1 MAMLKK
7 WLLTSLMAVTLVFV
21 SFANTVHITF
31 AEGNTAK
38 LAIIGESQKG
48 IMLCPKEEQIKD
60 GETALSLLQKVMGD
74 KVESET
80 MSFGTYVKGIDGL
93 MAGATSAWLY
103 DVNDQSAEVGA
114 DSYKL
119 KSGDVVVFR
128 FVSDW
133 SNISQETLKETLD
146 KFGTCKTE
154 EPDGGKPEE
163 PKSEGQ
169 DDKTPDGKNQGDQDG
184 KTPDGKNQGDQDGKT
199 PDGKN
204 QGDQDGKTPDGKNQG
219 DQDGK
224 TPDGKNQG
232 DQDGK
237 TPDGKNQGDQDGKTP
252 DGKNQGDQD
261 GKTLDGENQGDQ
273 DSKKPEQPK
282 QENVQIPAKQLEEA
296 ISKTSE
302 KMLQDGIESDWVA
315 VALSRSGKNVPIEAK
330 LNYVKSVTEKVEK
343 RINRFSATDLART
356 IIMMNAMSADPK
368 NVGGHNLVQKLYES
382 DKVNS
387 VTGYAFALL
396 AFDTKKY
403 EIPVESKWNRVALVE
418 ALLNNQHTDGGWTYN
433 SSGSKDSASSV
444 DVTGMV
450 LSALAPYQERSDVKP
465 AIQKAVAYLYN
476 EQLKNGGFSADGQEN
491 SNSTAQAIIGLS
503 LVKDVDQNRLHKAMQ
518 NLLSYQL
525 SNGEFKWLPSDQN
538 GNGMA
543 TEQALLALLQFKEM
557 GKSIYDWSNVDAG
570 NVIKPKPIEEPE
582 KVVEPENNVVEKE
595 VTEEPKEQKQ
605 VQQET
610 KDENLKVVV
619 DNEPVKNKKIGNGN
633 SLPKTGASSHGA
645 ATEVGMG
652 VLCIASAYVLWRRK
666 AA

>member
-7 WLLTSLMAVTLVFV
+7 WLLTSLMAVILVFV

-38 LAIIGESQKG
+38 LAIVGESQNG

-74 KVESET
+74 KVEAET

-93 MAGATSAWLY
+93 MAGATSGWLY
-103 DVNDQSAEVGA
+103 DVNDKSAEVGA

-133 SNISQETLKETLD
+133 SDMSQETLQQTLD
-146 KFGTCKTE
+146 KFGTCKTV
-154 EPDGGKPEE
+154 EE
-163 PKSEGQ
+163 PKT
-169 DDKTPDGKNQGDQDG
+169 DDPKQENPAGTKT
-184 KTPDGKNQGDQDGKT
+184 
-199 PDGKN
+199 
-204 QGDQDGKTPDGKNQG
+204 
-219 DQDGK
+219 
-224 TPDGKNQG
+224 
-232 DQDGK
+232 
-237 TPDGKNQGDQDGKTP
+237 
-252 DGKNQGDQD
+252 
-261 GKTLDGENQGDQ
+261 
-273 DSKKPEQPK
+273 PEQPK
-282 QENVQIPAKQLEEA
+282 QENIQVPAAQVKEA

-315 VALSRSGKNVPIEAK
+315 LGLSRSGKNVPIEAQ
-330 LNYVKSVTEKVEK
+330 LNYVKAVTEKVEK

-368 NVGGHNLVQKLYES
+368 KVGGHNLVQKLYES

-387 VTGYAFALL
+387 VTGYTFALL
-396 AFDTKKY
+396 AFDTNKY
-403 EIPVESKWNRVALVE
+403 EIPVEAKWNRVALVD
-418 ALLNNQHTDGGWTYN
+418 AILNTQHTDGGWTYT

-450 LSALAPYQERSDVKP
+450 LSALAPYQDRSDVKP
-465 AIQKAVAYLYN
+465 AVQKAVAYLYN

-503 LVKDVDQNRLHKAMQ
+503 LVKDVDQNRLHKAVQ
-518 NLLSYQL
+518 SLLSYQL
-525 SNGEFKWLPSDQN
+525 PNGEFKWLPSDQN

-543 TEQALLALLQFKEM
+543 TEQALLALVQFKEI
-557 GKSIYDWSNVDAG
+557 GKSIYDWSNVGGDE
-570 NVIKPKPIEEPE
+570 VIKPKPIEEPE
-582 KVVEPENNVVEKE
+582 NKVIEKE
-595 VTEEPKEQKQ
+595 ITEEPKEQKQ
-605 VQQET
+605 IQQET
-610 KDENLKVVV
+610 KDEDVKVVV
-619 DNEPVKNKKIGNGN
+619 DNKPVKNENM
-633 SLPKTGASSHGA
+633 LPKTGASSHSTA
-645 ATEVGMG
+645 IEVGMG

>member
-21 SFANTVHITF
+21 SFADTVHITF
-31 AEGNTAK
+31 AEENTAK

-103 DVNDQSAEVGA
+103 DVNDKSAEVGA

-154 EPDGGKPEE
+154 KPNGGKTEE
-163 PKSEGQ
+163 PEPEG
-169 DDKTPDGKNQGDQDG
+169 QDG

-204 QGDQDGKTPDGKNQG
+204 QGNQDGEKPDGKNQG

-224 TPDGKNQG
+224 TPNG
-232 DQDGK
+232 
-237 TPDGKNQGDQDGKTP
+237 
-252 DGKNQGDQD
+252 
-261 GKTLDGENQGDQ
+261 
-273 DSKKPEQPK
+273 KKPEQPQ
-282 QENVQIPAKQLEEA
+282 QENIQVPSAQLNEA
-296 ISKTSE
+296 ISKTSD

-476 EQLKNGGFSADGQEN
+476 EQLQNGGFSADGQEN

-595 VTEEPKEQKQ
+595 VIEEPKEQKQ

-633 SLPKTGASSHGA
+633 SLPKTGASSHSA

>member
-31 AEGNTAK
+31 AEENTAK

-103 DVNDQSAEVGA
+103 DVNDKSAEVGA

-154 EPDGGKPEE
+154 EPNGGKPEE

-232 DQDGK
+232 DQD
-237 TPDGKNQGDQDGKTP
+237 
-252 DGKNQGDQD
+252 
-261 GKTLDGENQGDQ
+261 
-273 DSKKPEQPK
+273 SKKPEQPK
-282 QENVQIPAKQLEEA
+282 QENIQDPSAQLNEA
-296 ISKTSE
+296 ISKTSD

-476 EQLKNGGFSADGQEN
+476 EQLQNGGFSADGQEN

-570 NVIKPKPIEEPE
+570 DVIKPKPIEEPE

-595 VTEEPKEQKQ
+595 VIEEPKEQKQ

-619 DNEPVKNKKIGNGN
+619 DNEPVKNKKIGNDN
-633 SLPKTGASSHGA
+633 SLPKTGASSHSA

>member
-74 KVESET
+74 KVVSET

-93 MAGATSAWLY
+93 MAGDTSGWLY
-103 DVNDQSAEVGA
+103 DVNDKAAQVGA

-119 KSGDVVVFR
+119 ESGDVVVFR

-133 SNISQETLKETLD
+133 NNMSQETLQQTLD
-146 KFGTCKTE
+146 KFGTCKTVE
-154 EPDGGKPEE
+154 EPKTDDPKQEKPEE
-163 PKSEGQ
+163 PKT
-169 DDKTPDGKNQGDQDG
+169 DDPKQEKPEEPKTDDPKQEKPEEP
-184 KTPDGKNQGDQDGKT
+184 KTDDPKQEKPEEPKT
-199 PDGKN
+199 DDPK
-204 QGDQDGKTPDGKNQG
+204 Q
-219 DQDGK
+219 
-224 TPDGKNQG
+224 
-232 DQDGK
+232 
-237 TPDGKNQGDQDGKTP
+237 
-252 DGKNQGDQD
+252 
-261 GKTLDGENQGDQ
+261 E
-273 DSKKPEQPK
+273 KPEQPK
-282 QENVQIPAKQLEEA
+282 QENIQVPAAQVNEA

-315 VALSRSGKNVPIEAK
+315 LGLARSGKNVPIEAQ
-330 LNYVKSVTEKVEK
+330 LNYVKAVTEKVEK
-343 RINRFSATDLART
+343 RVNRFSATDLART
-356 IIMMNAMSADPK
+356 IIMMNAMNADPK
-368 NVGGHNLVQKLYES
+368 KVGEHNLVQKLYES

-396 AFDTKKY
+396 AFDSKKY

-418 ALLNNQHTDGGWTYN
+418 SLLNTQHTDGGWTYDSA
-433 SSGSKDSASSV
+433 SSKESASSV
-444 DVTGMV
+444 DVTAMV
-450 LSALAPYQERSDVKP
+450 LSALAPYQERLDVKP
-465 AIQKAVAYLYN
+465 AVQKAVAYLYK
-476 EQLKNGGFSADGQEN
+476 EQLENGGFSADGQEN

-503 LVKDVDQNRLHKAMQ
+503 LVKDVDQNRLHKAVQ

-525 SNGEFKWLPSDQN
+525 PNGEFKWLPSDQN
-538 GNGMA
+538 GSGMA
-543 TEQALLALLQFKEM
+543 TEQALLALIQFKEL
-557 GKSIYDWSNVDAG
+557 GKSIYDWSNVSVTEIDTKP
-570 NVIKPKPIEEPE
+570 NVDSE
-582 KVVEPENNVVEKE
+582 KVVVEQE
-595 VTEEPKEQKQ
+595 VTEQPQEEKQ

-610 KDENLKVVV
+610 KDDTLKVVV
-619 DNEPVKNKKIGNGN
+619 DNEPVKNKKSGNG
-633 SLPKTGASSHGA
+633 SMLPKTGASSHSA
-645 ATEVGMG
+645 AAEVGMG

>member
-7 WLLTSLMAVTLVFV
+7 WLLTSLVAVTLVFV

-38 LAIIGESQKG
+38 LAIVGESQKG

-74 KVESET
+74 KVEAET

-93 MAGATSAWLY
+93 MAGATSGWLY
-103 DVNDQSAEVGA
+103 DVNDKSAEVGA

-133 SNISQETLKETLD
+133 SNMSQETLQQTLD
-146 KFGTCKTE
+146 KFGTCKTVE
-154 EPDGGKPEE
+154 EPKTDDPKQEKPEE
-163 PKSEGQ
+163 PKT
-169 DDKTPDGKNQGDQDG
+169 DDPKQEKPEEPKTDDPKQEKPEEP
-184 KTPDGKNQGDQDGKT
+184 KTDDPKQ
-199 PDGKN
+199 
-204 QGDQDGKTPDGKNQG
+204 
-219 DQDGK
+219 
-224 TPDGKNQG
+224 
-232 DQDGK
+232 
-237 TPDGKNQGDQDGKTP
+237 
-252 DGKNQGDQD
+252 
-261 GKTLDGENQGDQ
+261 E
-273 DSKKPEQPK
+273 KPEQPK
-282 QENVQIPAKQLEEA
+282 QENIQVPAAQVNDA

-315 VALSRSGKNVPIEAK
+315 LGLSRSGKNVPIEAK
-330 LNYVKSVTEKVEK
+330 LNYVKAVTEKVEK
-343 RINRFSATDLART
+343 RMNRFSATDLART
-356 IIMMNAMSADPK
+356 IIMMNAMNADPK
-368 NVGGHNLVQKLYES
+368 MVGEHNLVQKLYES

-387 VTGYAFALL
+387 VTGYTFALL

-403 EIPVESKWNRVALVE
+403 EVPVDSKWNRVALVD
-418 ALLNNQHTDGGWTYN
+418 AILNAQHTDGGWTYD
-433 SSGSKDSASSV
+433 SASGKDSASSV

-450 LSALAPYQERSDVKP
+450 LSALAPYQDRADVKP
-465 AIQKAVAYLYN
+465 AVQKAVAYLYN
-476 EQLKNGGFSADGQEN
+476 EQLENGGFSADGQEN
-491 SNSTAQAIIGLS
+491 SNSAAQAIIGLS
-503 LVKDVDQNRLHKAMQ
+503 LVKDVDQNRLHKAVQ

-525 SNGEFKWLPSDQN
+525 PNGEFKWLPGDQN
-538 GNGMA
+538 GSGMA
-543 TEQALLALLQFKEM
+543 TEQALLALIQFKEL
-557 GKSIYDWSNVDAG
+557 GKSIYDWSNVVIG
-570 NVIKPKPIEEPE
+570 EVIKPKPIEQPE
-582 KVVEPENNVVEKE
+582 KIVEPENNVVDKE
-595 VTEEPKEQKQ
+595 VTEQPEEQKQ

-619 DNEPVKNKKIGNGN
+619 DNEPVKNKKSGNG
-633 SLPKTGASSHGA
+633 STLPKTGASSHSA

>member
-31 AEGNTAK
+31 AEENTAK

-103 DVNDQSAEVGA
+103 DVNDKSAEVGA

-154 EPDGGKPEE
+154 EPNGGKPEE
-163 PKSEGQ
+163 PKT
-169 DDKTPDGKNQGDQDG
+169 DDPKQEKPEEPKTDDPKQEKPEEPKTNDPKQEKPEEPKTDGSKQEKPDGT
-184 KTPDGKNQGDQDGKT
+184 KTND
-199 PDGKN
+199 
-204 QGDQDGKTPDGKNQG
+204 
-219 DQDGK
+219 
-224 TPDGKNQG
+224 
-232 DQDGK
+232 
-237 TPDGKNQGDQDGKTP
+237 
-252 DGKNQGDQD
+252 
-261 GKTLDGENQGDQ
+261 E
-273 DSKKPEQPK
+273 KPEQPK
-282 QENVQIPAKQLEEA
+282 QENIQDTSAQLNEA
-296 ISKTSE
+296 ISKTSD

-476 EQLKNGGFSADGQEN
+476 EQLQNGGFSADGQEN

-570 NVIKPKPIEEPE
+570 DVIKPKPIEEPE

-595 VTEEPKEQKQ
+595 VTEEPKEQDQ

-633 SLPKTGASSHGA
+633 SLPKTGASSHSA

>member
-1 MAMLKK
+1 MAIFKK

-74 KVESET
+74 KVEAET

-93 MAGATSAWLY
+93 MAGATSGWLY
-103 DVNDQSAEVGA
+103 DVNDKSAEVGA

-133 SNISQETLKETLD
+133 SNMSQETLQQTLD
-146 KFGTCKTE
+146 KFGTCKTVE
-154 EPDGGKPEE
+154 EPKTDDPKQEKPEE
-163 PKSEGQ
+163 PKT
-169 DDKTPDGKNQGDQDG
+169 DDPKQEKPEEPKTDDPKQ
-184 KTPDGKNQGDQDGKT
+184 
-199 PDGKN
+199 
-204 QGDQDGKTPDGKNQG
+204 
-219 DQDGK
+219 
-224 TPDGKNQG
+224 
-232 DQDGK
+232 
-237 TPDGKNQGDQDGKTP
+237 
-252 DGKNQGDQD
+252 
-261 GKTLDGENQGDQ
+261 E
-273 DSKKPEQPK
+273 KPEQPK
-282 QENVQIPAKQLEEA
+282 QENIQVPAAQVNEA

-315 VALSRSGKNVPIEAK
+315 LGLSRSGKNVPIEAK
-330 LNYVKSVTEKVEK
+330 LNYVKAVTEKVEK

-356 IIMMNAMSADPK
+356 IIMMNAMNADPK
-368 NVGGHNLVQKLYES
+368 MVGEHNLVQKLYES

-387 VTGYAFALL
+387 VTGYTFALL

-403 EIPVESKWNRVALVE
+403 EVPVNSKWNRVALVE
-418 ALLNNQHTDGGWTYN
+418 ALINAQHTDGGWTYD
-433 SSGSKDSASSV
+433 SASSKDSASSV

-450 LSALAPYQERSDVKP
+450 LSALAPYQDRADVKP
-465 AIQKAVAYLYN
+465 AVQKAVAYLYN
-476 EQLKNGGFSADGQEN
+476 EQLENGGFSADGQEN
-491 SNSTAQAIIGLS
+491 SNSAAQAIIGLS
-503 LVKDVDQNRLHKAMQ
+503 LVKDVDQNRLHKAVQ

-525 SNGEFKWLPSDQN
+525 PNGEFKWLPGDQN
-538 GNGMA
+538 GSGMA
-543 TEQALLALLQFKEM
+543 TEQALLALIQFKEL
-557 GKSIYDWSNVDAG
+557 GKSIYDWSNVVIDE
-570 NVIKPKPIEEPE
+570 VIKPKPIEQPE
-582 KVVEPENNVVEKE
+582 KIVEPENNVVDKE
-595 VTEEPKEQKQ
+595 VTEEPEEQKQ

-610 KDENLKVVV
+610 KDDNLKVVV
-619 DNEPVKNKKIGNGN
+619 DNEPVKNKKSGNG
-633 SLPKTGASSHGA
+633 SMLPKTGASSHSA

>member
-74 KVESET
+74 KVEAET

-93 MAGATSAWLY
+93 MAGATSGWLY

-133 SNISQETLKETLD
+133 NNMSQETLQQTLD
-146 KFGTCKTE
+146 KFGTCKTVE
-154 EPDGGKPEE
+154 EPKTDDPKQEKPEE
-163 PKSEGQ
+163 PKT
-169 DDKTPDGKNQGDQDG
+169 DDPKQEKPEEPKTDDPKQ
-184 KTPDGKNQGDQDGKT
+184 
-199 PDGKN
+199 
-204 QGDQDGKTPDGKNQG
+204 
-219 DQDGK
+219 
-224 TPDGKNQG
+224 
-232 DQDGK
+232 
-237 TPDGKNQGDQDGKTP
+237 
-252 DGKNQGDQD
+252 
-261 GKTLDGENQGDQ
+261 E
-273 DSKKPEQPK
+273 KPEQPK
-282 QENVQIPAKQLEEA
+282 QENIQVPAAQVNDA

-315 VALSRSGKNVPIEAK
+315 LGLSRSGKDIPIEAK
-330 LNYVKSVTEKVEK
+330 LNYVKAVTEKVEK
-343 RINRFSATDLART
+343 RVNRFSATDLART
-356 IIMMNAMSADPK
+356 IIMMNAMNADPK
-368 NVGGHNLVQKLYES
+368 MVGEHNLVQKLYES

-387 VTGYAFALL
+387 VTGYTFALL

-403 EIPVESKWNRVALVE
+403 EIPVDSKWNRVALVD
-418 ALLNNQHTDGGWTYN
+418 ALLNAQHTDGGWTYD
-433 SSGSKDSASSV
+433 SASSKDSASSV

-450 LSALAPYQERSDVKP
+450 LSALAPYQDREDVKP
-465 AIQKAVAYLYN
+465 AVQKAVAYLYN
-476 EQLKNGGFSADGQEN
+476 EQLENGGFSADGQEN
-491 SNSTAQAIIGLS
+491 SNSVAQAIIGLS

-525 SNGEFKWLPSDQN
+525 PNGEFKWLPGDQN
-538 GNGMA
+538 GSGMA
-543 TEQALLALLQFKEM
+543 TEQALLALLQFKDL
-557 GKSIYDWSNVDAG
+557 GKSIYDWSTESVTEINPKPNVDSE
-570 NVIKPKPIEEPE
+570 NV
-582 KVVEPENNVVEKE
+582 VVEKE
-595 VTEEPKEQKQ
+595 VTEQPEEQKQ

-610 KDENLKVVV
+610 KDDTLKVVV
-619 DNEPVKNKKIGNGN
+619 DNEPVKNKKSGNG
-633 SLPKTGASSHGA
+633 SILPKTGASSHSA
-645 ATEVGMG
+645 AAEVGMG

>member
-31 AEGNTAK
+31 AEENTAK

-154 EPDGGKPEE
+154 EPKPEGENGKPTVE
-163 PKSEGQ
+163 PKPE
-169 DDKTPDGKNQGDQDG
+169 
-184 KTPDGKNQGDQDGKT
+184 
-199 PDGKN
+199 
-204 QGDQDGKTPDGKNQG
+204 
-219 DQDGK
+219 
-224 TPDGKNQG
+224 
-232 DQDGK
+232 
-237 TPDGKNQGDQDGKTP
+237 
-252 DGKNQGDQD
+252 
-261 GKTLDGENQGDQ
+261 GENGKPTVEPKPEGENGKPTVEPKPEGENGKPTVEPKPEGENGKPTVEPKPEGENGKPTVEPKPEGENG
-273 DSKKPEQPK
+273 KKPEQPK

-296 ISKTSE
+296 ISKTSD

-356 IIMMNAMSADPK
+356 IIMMNAISADPK

-476 EQLKNGGFSADGQEN
+476 EQLQNGGFSADGQEN

-570 NVIKPKPIEEPE
+570 DVIKPKPIEEPE

-595 VTEEPKEQKQ
+595 VIEEPKEQNQ

-633 SLPKTGASSHGA
+633 SLPKTGASSHSA

>member
-31 AEGNTAK
+31 AEENTAK

-103 DVNDQSAEVGA
+103 DVNDKSAEVGA

-154 EPDGGKPEE
+154 EPNGGKTEE
-163 PKSEGQ
+163 PKPEG
-169 DDKTPDGKNQGDQDG
+169 QDG

-204 QGDQDGKTPDGKNQG
+204 QGNQDGEKPDGKNQGDQDGEKPDGKNQGDQDGEKPDGKNQG

-224 TPDGKNQG
+224 TPN
-232 DQDGK
+232 
-237 TPDGKNQGDQDGKTP
+237 
-252 DGKNQGDQD
+252 
-261 GKTLDGENQGDQ
+261 GE
-273 DSKKPEQPK
+273 KPEQPK
-282 QENVQIPAKQLEEA
+282 QENIQDPSAQLNEA
-296 ISKTSE
+296 ISKTSD

-476 EQLKNGGFSADGQEN
+476 EQLQNGGFSADGQEN

-570 NVIKPKPIEEPE
+570 DVIKPKPIEEPE

-595 VTEEPKEQKQ
+595 VTEEPKEQDQ

-633 SLPKTGASSHGA
+633 SLPKTGASSHSA

>member
-31 AEGNTAK
+31 AEENTAK

-103 DVNDQSAEVGA
+103 DVNDKSAEVGV

-154 EPDGGKPEE
+154 EPNGGKTEE
-163 PKSEGQ
+163 PKSKG
-169 DDKTPDGKNQGDQDG
+169 QDG
-184 KTPDGKNQGDQDGKT
+184 KTPDE
-199 PDGKN
+199 
-204 QGDQDGKTPDGKNQG
+204 
-219 DQDGK
+219 
-224 TPDGKNQG
+224 
-232 DQDGK
+232 
-237 TPDGKNQGDQDGKTP
+237 
-252 DGKNQGDQD
+252 KNQGDQD
-261 GKTLDGENQGDQ
+261 GKTLDGKNQGDQ
-273 DSKKPEQPK
+273 DDKTLDGKNQGDQDDKTLDGKNQGDQDGKKPEQPQ
-282 QENVQIPAKQLEEA
+282 QENIQVPSAQLNEA
-296 ISKTSE
+296 ISKTSD

-476 EQLKNGGFSADGQEN
+476 EQLQNGGFSADGQEN

-570 NVIKPKPIEEPE
+570 DVIKPKPIEEPE

-633 SLPKTGASSHGA
+633 SLPKTGASSHSP

>member
-48 IMLCPKEEQIKD
+48 IMLCPKEEQITD

-74 KVESET
+74 KVTAET

-93 MAGATSAWLY
+93 MAGDTSGWLY
-103 DVNDQSAEVGA
+103 DVNDKSAEVGA

-119 KSGDVVVFR
+119 NAGDVVVFR
-128 FVSDW
+128 FVADW
-133 SNISQETLKETLD
+133 SNMSQETLQQTLD
-146 KFGTCKTE
+146 KFGTCKTVE
-154 EPDGGKPEE
+154 EPKTDDPKQEKPEE
-163 PKSEGQ
+163 PKT
-169 DDKTPDGKNQGDQDG
+169 DDPKQEKPEEPKTDDPKQEKPEEP
-184 KTPDGKNQGDQDGKT
+184 KTDDPKQ
-199 PDGKN
+199 
-204 QGDQDGKTPDGKNQG
+204 
-219 DQDGK
+219 
-224 TPDGKNQG
+224 
-232 DQDGK
+232 
-237 TPDGKNQGDQDGKTP
+237 
-252 DGKNQGDQD
+252 
-261 GKTLDGENQGDQ
+261 E
-273 DSKKPEQPK
+273 KPEQPK
-282 QENVQIPAKQLEEA
+282 QENIQVPAAQVNDA

-315 VALSRSGKNVPIEAK
+315 LGLSRSGKNVPIEAK

-356 IIMMNAMSADPK
+356 IIMMNAMQADPTK
-368 NVGGHNLVQKLYES
+368 VGEHNLVQKLYES

-387 VTGYAFALL
+387 VTGYTFALL

-403 EIPVESKWNRVALVE
+403 EVPVNSKWNRVALVD
-418 ALLNNQHTDGGWTYN
+418 ALLNAQHTDGGWTYD
-433 SSGSKDSASSV
+433 SASSKDSASSV

-450 LSALAPYQERSDVKP
+450 LSALAPYQDRPDVKP
-465 AIQKAVAYLYN
+465 AVERAVAYLYN
-476 EQLKNGGFSADGQEN
+476 EQLENGGFSADGQEN
-491 SNSTAQAIIGLS
+491 SNSVAQAIIGLS
-503 LVKDVDQNRLHKAMQ
+503 LVKDVDQNRLHKAVQ

-525 SNGEFKWLPSDQN
+525 PNGEFKWLPSDQN
-538 GNGMA
+538 GSGMA
-543 TEQALLALLQFKEM
+543 TEQALLALLQFKDLE
-557 GKSIYDWSNVDAG
+557 KSIYDWSNVSVPEIDKKP
-570 NVIKPKPIEEPE
+570 NVDS
-582 KVVEPENNVVEKE
+582 ENVVVEKE
-595 VTEEPKEQKQ
+595 VTEQPEEQKQ

-610 KDENLKVVV
+610 KDDNLKVVV
-619 DNEPVKNKKIGNGN
+619 DNEPVKSKKSGNG
-633 SLPKTGASSHGA
+633 STLPKTGASSHSA

>member
-31 AEGNTAK
+31 AEENTAK

-74 KVESET
+74 KVESEA

-93 MAGATSAWLY
+93 MAGATSGWTY
-103 DVNDQSAEVGA
+103 DVNDTSAQVGA

-119 KSGDVVVFR
+119 ESGDVVVFR

-133 SNISQETLKETLD
+133 SNMSQETLKETLD

-154 EPDGGKPEE
+154 EPKPEGENGKPTVE
-163 PKSEGQ
+163 PKPEGENGKPTVEPKPEGQ
-169 DDKTPDGKNQGDQDG
+169 DD
-184 KTPDGKNQGDQDGKT
+184 
-199 PDGKN
+199 
-204 QGDQDGKTPDGKNQG
+204 
-219 DQDGK
+219 
-224 TPDGKNQG
+224 
-232 DQDGK
+232 
-237 TPDGKNQGDQDGKTP
+237 
-252 DGKNQGDQD
+252 
-261 GKTLDGENQGDQ
+261 
-273 DSKKPEQPK
+273 KKPEQPK
-282 QENVQIPAKQLEEA
+282 QENIQDPSAQLNEA
-296 ISKTSE
+296 ISKTSD

-476 EQLKNGGFSADGQEN
+476 EQLQNGGFSADGQEN

-570 NVIKPKPIEEPE
+570 DVIKPKPVEEPE

-595 VTEEPKEQKQ
+595 VIEEPKEQKQ

-610 KDENLKVVV
+610 KAENLKVVV
-619 DNEPVKNKKIGNGN
+619 DNEPVKDKKIGNGN
-633 SLPKTGASSHGA
+633 SLPKTGASSHSA

>member
-7 WLLTSLMAVTLVFV
+7 WLLTSIMAVTLVFV

-38 LAIIGESQKG
+38 LAIVGESQKG

-74 KVESET
+74 KVEAET

-93 MAGATSAWLY
+93 IAGATSGWLY
-103 DVNDQSAEVGA
+103 DVNDKSAEVGA

-133 SNISQETLKETLD
+133 SNMSQETLQQTLD
-146 KFGTCKTE
+146 KFGTCKTVE
-154 EPDGGKPEE
+154 EPKTDDPKQEKPEE
-163 PKSEGQ
+163 PKT
-169 DDKTPDGKNQGDQDG
+169 DDPKQEKPEEPKTDDPKQEKPEEP
-184 KTPDGKNQGDQDGKT
+184 KTDDPKQEKPEEPKT
-199 PDGKN
+199 DDPK
-204 QGDQDGKTPDGKNQG
+204 Q
-219 DQDGK
+219 
-224 TPDGKNQG
+224 
-232 DQDGK
+232 
-237 TPDGKNQGDQDGKTP
+237 
-252 DGKNQGDQD
+252 
-261 GKTLDGENQGDQ
+261 E
-273 DSKKPEQPK
+273 KPEQPK
-282 QENVQIPAKQLEEA
+282 QENIQVPAAQVNDA

-315 VALSRSGKNVPIEAK
+315 LGLSRSGKNVPIEAK
-330 LNYVKSVTEKVEK
+330 LNYVKAVTEKVEK

-356 IIMMNAMSADPK
+356 IIMMNAMNADPK
-368 NVGGHNLVQKLYES
+368 MVGEHNLVQKLYES

-387 VTGYAFALL
+387 VTGYTFALL

-403 EIPVESKWNRVALVE
+403 EIPVDSKWNRVALVD
-418 ALLNNQHTDGGWTYN
+418 ALLNAQHTDGGWTYD
-433 SSGSKDSASSV
+433 SASSKDSASSV

-450 LSALAPYQERSDVKP
+450 LSALAPYQDRADVKP
-465 AIQKAVAYLYN
+465 AVQKAVAYLYN
-476 EQLKNGGFSADGQEN
+476 EQLENGGFSADGQEN
-491 SNSTAQAIIGLS
+491 SNSAAQAIIGLS
-503 LVKDVDQNRLHKAMQ
+503 LVKDVDQNRLHKAVQ

-525 SNGEFKWLPSDQN
+525 PNGEFKWLPGDQT
-538 GNGMA
+538 GSGMA
-543 TEQALLALLQFKEM
+543 TEQALLALLQFKDL
-557 GKSIYDWSNVDAG
+557 GKSIYDWSTESVIEIDKKPNVDSE
-570 NVIKPKPIEEPE
+570 NV
-582 KVVEPENNVVEKE
+582 VVEKE
-595 VTEEPKEQKQ
+595 VTEQPEEQKQ

-610 KDENLKVVV
+610 KDDNLKVVV
-619 DNEPVKNKKIGNGN
+619 DNEPVKNKKSGNG
-633 SLPKTGASSHGA
+633 STLPKTGASSHSA

>member
-74 KVESET
+74 KVEAET

-93 MAGATSAWLY
+93 MAGATSGWLY

-133 SNISQETLKETLD
+133 NNMSQETLQQTLD
-146 KFGTCKTE
+146 KFGTCKTVE
-154 EPDGGKPEE
+154 EPKTDDQKQEKPEE
-163 PKSEGQ
+163 PKT
-169 DDKTPDGKNQGDQDG
+169 DDPKQEKPEEPKTDDPKQEKPEEP
-184 KTPDGKNQGDQDGKT
+184 KTDDPKQ
-199 PDGKN
+199 
-204 QGDQDGKTPDGKNQG
+204 
-219 DQDGK
+219 
-224 TPDGKNQG
+224 
-232 DQDGK
+232 
-237 TPDGKNQGDQDGKTP
+237 
-252 DGKNQGDQD
+252 
-261 GKTLDGENQGDQ
+261 E
-273 DSKKPEQPK
+273 KPEQPK
-282 QENVQIPAKQLEEA
+282 QENIQVPAAQVNDA

-315 VALSRSGKNVPIEAK
+315 LGLSRSGKDIPIEAK
-330 LNYVKSVTEKVEK
+330 LNYVKAVTEKVEK
-343 RINRFSATDLART
+343 RVNRFSATDLART
-356 IIMMNAMSADPK
+356 IIMMNAMNADPK
-368 NVGGHNLVQKLYES
+368 MVGEHNLVQKLYES

-387 VTGYAFALL
+387 VTGYTFALL

-403 EIPVESKWNRVALVE
+403 EIPVDSKWNRVALVD
-418 ALLNNQHTDGGWTYN
+418 ALLNAQHTDGGWTYD
-433 SSGSKDSASSV
+433 SASSKDSASSV

-450 LSALAPYQERSDVKP
+450 LSALAPYQDRADVKP
-465 AIQKAVAYLYN
+465 AVQKAVAYLYN
-476 EQLKNGGFSADGQEN
+476 EQLENGGFSADGQEN
-491 SNSTAQAIIGLS
+491 SNSAAQAIIGLS
-503 LVKDVDQNRLHKAMQ
+503 LVKDVDQNRLHKAVQ

-525 SNGEFKWLPSDQN
+525 PNGEFKWLPGDQT
-538 GNGMA
+538 GSGMA
-543 TEQALLALLQFKEM
+543 TEQALLALLQFRDL
-557 GKSIYDWSNVDAG
+557 GKSIYDWSTESVTEINPKPNVDSE
-570 NVIKPKPIEEPE
+570 NV
-582 KVVEPENNVVEKE
+582 VVEKE
-595 VTEEPKEQKQ
+595 VTEQPEEQKQ

-610 KDENLKVVV
+610 KDDTLKVVV
-619 DNEPVKNKKIGNGN
+619 DNEPVKSKKSGNG
-633 SLPKTGASSHGA
+633 STLPKTGASSHSA

>member
-93 MAGATSAWLY
+93 MAGATSGWTY
-103 DVNDQSAEVGA
+103 DVNDTSAQVGA

-119 KSGDVVVFR
+119 ESGDVVVFR

-133 SNISQETLKETLD
+133 SNMSQETLKETLD

-154 EPDGGKPEE
+154 EPNGGKPEE
-163 PKSEGQ
+163 PKT
-169 DDKTPDGKNQGDQDG
+169 DDPKQEKPEEPKTDDPKQEKPEEPKTNDPKQEKPEEPKTDSSKQEKPDGT
-184 KTPDGKNQGDQDGKT
+184 KTND
-199 PDGKN
+199 
-204 QGDQDGKTPDGKNQG
+204 
-219 DQDGK
+219 
-224 TPDGKNQG
+224 
-232 DQDGK
+232 
-237 TPDGKNQGDQDGKTP
+237 
-252 DGKNQGDQD
+252 
-261 GKTLDGENQGDQ
+261 E
-273 DSKKPEQPK
+273 KPEQPK
-282 QENVQIPAKQLEEA
+282 QENIQDPSAQLNEA
-296 ISKTSE
+296 ISKTSD

-476 EQLKNGGFSADGQEN
+476 EQLQNGGFSADGQEN

-633 SLPKTGASSHGA
+633 SLPKTGASSHSA

>member
-103 DVNDQSAEVGA
+103 DVNDKSAEVGA

-154 EPDGGKPEE
+154 EPNGGKTEE
-163 PKSEGQ
+163 PKPEG
-169 DDKTPDGKNQGDQDG
+169 QDG

-199 PDGKN
+199 PDGK
-204 QGDQDGKTPDGKNQG
+204 
-219 DQDGK
+219 
-224 TPDGKNQG
+224 
-232 DQDGK
+232 
-237 TPDGKNQGDQDGKTP
+237 
-252 DGKNQGDQD
+252 
-261 GKTLDGENQGDQ
+261 
-273 DSKKPEQPK
+273 KPEQPQ
-282 QENVQIPAKQLEEA
+282 QENIQVPSAQLNEA
-296 ISKTSE
+296 ISKTSD

-476 EQLKNGGFSADGQEN
+476 EQLQNGGFSADGQEN

-570 NVIKPKPIEEPE
+570 DVIKPKPIEEPE

-595 VTEEPKEQKQ
+595 VTEEPKEQNQ

-633 SLPKTGASSHGA
+633 SLPKTGASSHSA

>member
-146 KFGTCKTE
+146 KFGKCKTE

-184 KTPDGKNQGDQDGKT
+184 KTPDGKK
-199 PDGKN
+199 
-204 QGDQDGKTPDGKNQG
+204 
-219 DQDGK
+219 
-224 TPDGKNQG
+224 
-232 DQDGK
+232 
-237 TPDGKNQGDQDGKTP
+237 QGDQDGKTP

>member
-103 DVNDQSAEVGA
+103 DVNDKSAEVGA

-154 EPDGGKPEE
+154 EPKPEGENGKPTVE
-163 PKSEGQ
+163 PKPE
-169 DDKTPDGKNQGDQDG
+169 
-184 KTPDGKNQGDQDGKT
+184 
-199 PDGKN
+199 
-204 QGDQDGKTPDGKNQG
+204 
-219 DQDGK
+219 
-224 TPDGKNQG
+224 
-232 DQDGK
+232 
-237 TPDGKNQGDQDGKTP
+237 
-252 DGKNQGDQD
+252 
-261 GKTLDGENQGDQ
+261 GENGKPTVEPKPEGENGKPTVEPKPEGENGKPTVEPKPEGENG
-273 DSKKPEQPK
+273 KKPEQPK

-296 ISKTSE
+296 ISKTSD

-476 EQLKNGGFSADGQEN
+476 EQLQNGGFSADGQEN

-570 NVIKPKPIEEPE
+570 DVIKPKPIEEPE

-633 SLPKTGASSHGA
+633 SLPKTGASSHSA

>member
-31 AEGNTAK
+31 AEENTAK

-103 DVNDQSAEVGA
+103 DVNDKSAEVGA

-154 EPDGGKPEE
+154 EPNGGKTEE
-163 PKSEGQ
+163 PEPEGENGKPTVDPKPEDENGKPTVDPKPEGENGKPTVDPKPEGQ
-169 DDKTPDGKNQGDQDG
+169 DDK
-184 KTPDGKNQGDQDGKT
+184 
-199 PDGKN
+199 
-204 QGDQDGKTPDGKNQG
+204 
-219 DQDGK
+219 
-224 TPDGKNQG
+224 
-232 DQDGK
+232 
-237 TPDGKNQGDQDGKTP
+237 
-252 DGKNQGDQD
+252 
-261 GKTLDGENQGDQ
+261 
-273 DSKKPEQPK
+273 KPEQPQ
-282 QENVQIPAKQLEEA
+282 QENIQVPSAQLNEA
-296 ISKTSE
+296 ISKTSD

-476 EQLKNGGFSADGQEN
+476 EQLQNGGFSADGQEN

-503 LVKDVDQNRLHKAMQ
+503 LVKGVDQNRLHKAMQ

-570 NVIKPKPIEEPE
+570 DVIKPKPIEEPE

-595 VTEEPKEQKQ
+595 VTEEPKEQDQ

-633 SLPKTGASSHGA
+633 SLPKTGASSHSP

>member
-154 EPDGGKPEE
+154 EPNGGKPEE
-163 PKSEGQ
+163 PKPEG
-169 DDKTPDGKNQGDQDG
+169 QDG

-204 QGDQDGKTPDGKNQG
+204 QGDQDGEKPDGKNQGDQDGEKPDGKNQG

-224 TPDGKNQG
+224 TPDEKNQG

-237 TPDGKNQGDQDGKTP
+237 TPDGK
-252 DGKNQGDQD
+252 
-261 GKTLDGENQGDQ
+261 
-273 DSKKPEQPK
+273 KPEQPQ
-282 QENVQIPAKQLEEA
+282 QENIQVPSAQLNEA
-296 ISKTSE
+296 ISKTSD

-450 LSALAPYQERSDVKP
+450 LSALAPYQERLDVKP

-476 EQLKNGGFSADGQEN
+476 EQLQNGGFSADGQEN

-503 LVKDVDQNRLHKAMQ
+503 LVKDVDQNGLYKAMQ

-570 NVIKPKPIEEPE
+570 DVIKPKPIEEPE

-595 VTEEPKEQKQ
+595 VTEEPKEQNQ

-633 SLPKTGASSHGA
+633 SLPKTGASSHSA

>member
-103 DVNDQSAEVGA
+103 DVNDKSAEVGA

-154 EPDGGKPEE
+154 EPNGGKTEE
-163 PKSEGQ
+163 PKPEG
-169 DDKTPDGKNQGDQDG
+169 QDG

-204 QGDQDGKTPDGKNQG
+204 QGDQDGKTPDGK
-219 DQDGK
+219 
-224 TPDGKNQG
+224 
-232 DQDGK
+232 
-237 TPDGKNQGDQDGKTP
+237 
-252 DGKNQGDQD
+252 
-261 GKTLDGENQGDQ
+261 
-273 DSKKPEQPK
+273 KPEQPQ
-282 QENVQIPAKQLEEA
+282 QENIQVSSAQLNEA
-296 ISKTSE
+296 ISKTSD

-433 SSGSKDSASSV
+433 SSGSKDNASSV

-450 LSALAPYQERSDVKP
+450 LSALAPYQERLDVKP

-476 EQLKNGGFSADGQEN
+476 EQLQNGGFSADGQEN

-570 NVIKPKPIEEPE
+570 DVIKPKPIEEPE

-595 VTEEPKEQKQ
+595 VTEEPKEQNQ

-610 KDENLKVVV
+610 KDENLKVVA

-633 SLPKTGASSHGA
+633 SLPKTGASSHSA

>member
-7 WLLTSLMAVTLVFV
+7 WLLTSLMAVTLVCV

-38 LAIIGESQKG
+38 LAIVGESQKG

-74 KVESET
+74 KVEAET

-93 MAGATSAWLY
+93 IAGATSGWLY
-103 DVNDQSAEVGA
+103 DVNDKSAEVGA

-133 SNISQETLKETLD
+133 SNMSQETLQQTLD
-146 KFGTCKTE
+146 KFGTCKTVE
-154 EPDGGKPEE
+154 EPKTDDPKQEKPEE
-163 PKSEGQ
+163 PKT
-169 DDKTPDGKNQGDQDG
+169 DDPKQEKPEEPKTDDPKQEKPEEP
-184 KTPDGKNQGDQDGKT
+184 KTDNPKQEKPEEPKT
-199 PDGKN
+199 DDPK
-204 QGDQDGKTPDGKNQG
+204 Q
-219 DQDGK
+219 
-224 TPDGKNQG
+224 
-232 DQDGK
+232 
-237 TPDGKNQGDQDGKTP
+237 
-252 DGKNQGDQD
+252 
-261 GKTLDGENQGDQ
+261 E
-273 DSKKPEQPK
+273 KPEQPK
-282 QENVQIPAKQLEEA
+282 QENIQVPAAQVNDA

-315 VALSRSGKNVPIEAK
+315 LGLSRSGKNVPIEAK
-330 LNYVKSVTEKVEK
+330 LNYVKAVTEKVEK

-356 IIMMNAMSADPK
+356 IIMMNAMNADPK
-368 NVGGHNLVQKLYES
+368 MVGEHNLVQKLYES

-387 VTGYAFALL
+387 VTGYTFALL

-403 EIPVESKWNRVALVE
+403 EIPVDSKWNRVALVD
-418 ALLNNQHTDGGWTYN
+418 ALLNAQHTDGGWTYD
-433 SSGSKDSASSV
+433 SASSKDSASSV

-450 LSALAPYQERSDVKP
+450 LSALAPYQDRADVKP
-465 AIQKAVAYLYN
+465 AVQKAVAYLYN
-476 EQLKNGGFSADGQEN
+476 EQLENGGFSADGQEN
-491 SNSTAQAIIGLS
+491 SNSAAQAIIGLS
-503 LVKDVDQNRLHKAMQ
+503 LVKDVDQNRLHKAVQ

-525 SNGEFKWLPSDQN
+525 PNGEFKWLPGDQT
-538 GNGMA
+538 GSGMA
-543 TEQALLALLQFKEM
+543 TEQALLALLQFKDL
-557 GKSIYDWSNVDAG
+557 GKSIYDWSTESVIEIDKKPNVDSE
-570 NVIKPKPIEEPE
+570 NV
-582 KVVEPENNVVEKE
+582 VVEKE
-595 VTEEPKEQKQ
+595 VTEQPEEQKQ

-610 KDENLKVVV
+610 KDDNLKVVV
-619 DNEPVKNKKIGNGN
+619 DNEPVKHKKSGNG
-633 SLPKTGASSHGA
+633 STLPKTGASSHSA

>member
-31 AEGNTAK
+31 AEENTAK

-103 DVNDQSAEVGA
+103 DVNDKSAEVGA

-154 EPDGGKPEE
+154 EPNGGKTEE
-163 PKSEGQ
+163 PEPEGENGKPTVDPKPEDENGKPTVDPKPEDENGKPTVDPKPEGENGKPTVDPKPEGENGKPPVDPKPEGQ
-169 DDKTPDGKNQGDQDG
+169 DDK
-184 KTPDGKNQGDQDGKT
+184 KT
-199 PDGKN
+199 
-204 QGDQDGKTPDGKNQG
+204 
-219 DQDGK
+219 
-224 TPDGKNQG
+224 
-232 DQDGK
+232 
-237 TPDGKNQGDQDGKTP
+237 
-252 DGKNQGDQD
+252 
-261 GKTLDGENQGDQ
+261 
-273 DSKKPEQPK
+273 EQPQ
-282 QENVQIPAKQLEEA
+282 QENIQDPSAQLNEA
-296 ISKTSE
+296 ISKTSD

-476 EQLKNGGFSADGQEN
+476 EQLQNGGFSADGQEN

-570 NVIKPKPIEEPE
+570 DVIKPKPIEEPE

-633 SLPKTGASSHGA
+633 SLPKTGASSHSA

>member
-31 AEGNTAK
+31 AEENTAK

-103 DVNDQSAEVGA
+103 DVNDKSAEVGA

-154 EPDGGKPEE
+154 EPKTDDPKQEKPEE
-163 PKSEGQ
+163 PKT
-169 DDKTPDGKNQGDQDG
+169 DDPKQEKPEEPKTDDPKQEKPEEP
-184 KTPDGKNQGDQDGKT
+184 KTDDPKQEKPEEPKT
-199 PDGKN
+199 DDP
-204 QGDQDGKTPDGKNQG
+204 
-219 DQDGK
+219 
-224 TPDGKNQG
+224 
-232 DQDGK
+232 
-237 TPDGKNQGDQDGKTP
+237 
-252 DGKNQGDQD
+252 
-261 GKTLDGENQGDQ
+261 
-273 DSKKPEQPK
+273 KPEQPEQPEQPQ
-282 QENVQIPAKQLEEA
+282 QENIQDPSAQLNEA
-296 ISKTSE
+296 ISKTSD

-476 EQLKNGGFSADGQEN
+476 EQLQNGGFSADGQEN

-503 LVKDVDQNRLHKAMQ
+503 LVKGVDQNRLHKAMQ

-570 NVIKPKPIEEPE
+570 DVIKPKPIEEPE

-595 VTEEPKEQKQ
+595 VTEEPKEQDQ

-633 SLPKTGASSHGA
+633 SLPKTGASSHSP

>member
-103 DVNDQSAEVGA
+103 DVNDKSAEVGA

-133 SNISQETLKETLD
+133 SNMSQETLKETLD

-154 EPDGGKPEE
+154 ETNGGKTEE

-184 KTPDGKNQGDQDGKT
+184 KTPDGK
-199 PDGKN
+199 
-204 QGDQDGKTPDGKNQG
+204 
-219 DQDGK
+219 
-224 TPDGKNQG
+224 
-232 DQDGK
+232 
-237 TPDGKNQGDQDGKTP
+237 
-252 DGKNQGDQD
+252 
-261 GKTLDGENQGDQ
+261 NQGDQ

-476 EQLKNGGFSADGQEN
+476 EQLQNGGFSADGQEN

-595 VTEEPKEQKQ
+595 VTEEPKEQNQ

-619 DNEPVKNKKIGNGN
+619 DNEPVKNKKIRNGN
-633 SLPKTGASSHGA
+633 SLPKTGASSHSA